1 MTDFVVLV
9 VYGIAMAPDTFRDHP
24 QARILMLIYYAE
36 QGRADLN
43 LDVPIQSELMEILLS
58 MN

>member
-1 MTDFVVLV
+1 LTDFVVLV
-9 VYGIAMAPDTFRDHP
+9 VYGTTMALYTFRDHP

>member
-1 MTDFVVLV
+1 MLV
-9 VYGIAMAPDTFRDHP
+9 VYGIAMALNTFRDHP